1 MTRVPSRVI
10 LHVVPLIVATK
21 STLISCA
28 SAPGSKKCLPGVLF
42 YTVCFYH
49 CHLSFVLL
57 ELAKNIIENNRLLD
71 FLRCHIGLLVLR
83 NTGFGHAGFQP
94 GDFYRALLLNTAN
107 KCLPALPNV
116 ANDCICF
123 IMNIG
128 GEGDTFSVTA
138 FDIHNRRLSLIGF
151 KTSKDNRA
159 LAWYGNRTGALH
171 FDVVFQVFSVQS
183 NFVFLVW

>member
-1 MTRVPSRVI
+1 MS
-10 LHVVPLIVATK
+10 HWVAGTAQYRFWA
-21 STLISCA
+21 CW
-28 SAPGSKKCLPGVLF
+28 LP
-42 YTVCFYH
+42 
-49 CHLSFVLL
+49 
-57 ELAKNIIENNRLLD
+57 A
-71 FLRCHIGLLVLR
+71 
-83 NTGFGHAGFQP
+83 

-159 LAWYGNRTGALH
+159 PAWYGNRTGALH
-171 FDVVFQVFSVQS
+171 FDVVFRVFSVQS
-183 NFVFLVW
+183 NFVFRYGERALVTPYPQRSTVLLP